1 MATSDTDGCR
11 LVLVGATTPLGAGIR
26 ARLGDAGLP
35 LGDAVLA
42 EFDAE
47 DEEGGRLLS
56 DFAGEAR
63 LVVPVEEVDFRR
75 AAIAVL
81 CGDPVQVEG
90 LLERAS
96 AAELCIDASGA
107 CRGRRDVPWVHV
119 RLPQRRPSTD
129 VRLLAVPQ
137 PVSTTLATLLEP
149 LARDALIVAAHAT
162 VLLPASSLGE
172 RAAEEL
178 YQQTLGLLNFT
189 ELPRQRL
196 AHQLAFNIL
205 PWEDPTR
212 PGSRGLAT
220 ALTGEV
226 EALLGERAPACDLQ
240 LLLAPTFH
248 GYGYSV
254 RLQTRAGTDE
264 AEVAERLQAAGLHVA
279 REGGAPAS
287 PVEALQQGEQVL
299 ISRLHRVAEDAI
311 WAWAVAD
318 SLGAGAAENLVELV
332 RERLASRPA

>member
-1 MATSDTDGCR
+1 MATGDPDGCR
-11 LVLVGATTPLGAGIR
+11 LVLVGPTTPLGAAIR
-26 ARLGDAGLP
+26 SRLGDAALT
-35 LGDAVLA
+35 LDEVVLA

-56 DFAGEAR
+56 DFAGEPR
-63 LVVPVEEVDFRR
+63 LVVPVDEVDFGR

-81 CGDPVQVEG
+81 CGDPAQVEG
-90 LLERAS
+90 ILERAA

-107 CRGRRDVPWVHV
+107 SRGRRDVPWAHA
-119 RLPQRRPSTD
+119 RLPQLQPSP
-129 VRLLAVPQ
+129 VARLLAVPQ
-137 PVSTTLATLLEP
+137 PVSTTLATLLDP
-149 LARDALIVAAHAT
+149 LVRDALVVSAHAT

-220 ALTGEV
+220 ALAREV
-226 EALLGERAPACDLQ
+226 EALLGAGAPACDLQ

-254 RLQTRAGTDE
+254 RLQARAGTGE

-311 WAWAVAD
+311 WVWAVAD
-318 SLGAGAAENLVELV
+318 SLGAGAAENLVQVV
-332 RERLASRPA
+332 RGRLAARTA